1 MFDESCMSGHRF
13 HASALPQRA
22 LSRIGLLWVMLMSL
36 LLSASIR
43 PLLAGERP
51 IAVVEVKLTEF
62 TIEMPTTAPP
72 GQMSFSVTNA
82 GTMEHNFE
90 VEGEG
95 IEKTFDTPLQPGET
109 RHLQVDLPAG
119 TYMVYCSMDD
129 HKERG
134 MQLEF
139 RVAQQRVR
147 LALDRVHRGGTRGGI
162 AKDQG

>member
-1 MFDESCMSGHRF
+1 MFDESRMSGHRF
-13 HASALPQRA
+13 HASALPQRPI
-22 LSRIGLLWVMLMSL
+22 SRIGLPWVMLVSL

-51 IAVVEVKLTEF
+51 IAVVEVKLAEF
-62 TIEMPTTAPP
+62 AIEMLTTVPP
-72 GQMSFSVTNA
+72 GRMSFSVTNA
-82 GTMEHNFE
+82 GTMEHNFKL
-90 VEGEG
+90 EGEG

-134 MQLEF
+134 MQLEL

-147 LALDRVHRGGTRGGI
+147 RSDLPCKQHNPLCE
-162 AKDQG
+162 